1 MDNAKIGHLILQLRK
16 EKNLTQRDIAEQLH
30 ISNKTVSKW
39 ECGLGCPD
47 VSLWEGLANL
57 LGTDLL
63 SLLQGELS
71 PNRPDI
77 GKLERLRFY
86 CCPVCGNILT
96 STGSASVSCCGRQLS
111 ALLPPSAAPPGHC
124 ISAEEVED
132 EYYIL
137 PKHEMRREHYLL
149 FAAFVSDDCL
159 WLHRLYPEQSPA
171 FRMPRLRP
179 QGSLYLYCTQH
190 GLIEYRFSSD
200 GPHVL
205 FKE

>member
-63 SLLQGELS
+63 SLLQGKLS

-111 ALLPPSAAPPGHC
+111 ALLPPRPRDTASPPRRSRTNIISCRNTKCGGSTTFYSPPSSAMTVSGCIGSTPSSPLPSVCPGCVRKAPFIFTVPNMG
-124 ISAEEVED
+124 
-132 EYYIL
+132 
-137 PKHEMRREHYLL
+137 
-149 FAAFVSDDCL
+149 
-159 WLHRLYPEQSPA
+159 
-171 FRMPRLRP
+171 
-179 QGSLYLYCTQH
+179 
-190 GLIEYRFSSD
+190 
-200 GPHVL
+200 
-205 FKE
+205 